1 MNYRHIYHAGNFADV
16 FKHCVLI
23 MLAQSLFKKD
33 SPILF
38 LDTHAGV
45 GEYDLTSEIAQKT
58 REYKNGIARIYGQ
71 PNCPS
76 VIQLYQ
82 NIVHT
87 FNSHT
92 KTLRFYPGS
101 PLILRK
107 LMRAQDHM
115 ILTELHQED
124 IQTLKRYFYQDQQVA
139 VHHTDGYQGLKAFLP
154 PKHGR
159 GLILIDPP
167 FEEKNE
173 FAQIIA
179 GLQTA
184 LKLFPSGIYLIWY
197 PIKDLI
203 EVKSFYTKL
212 KSIKCK
218 NILTIE
224 LAIGKNILDLGLTNC
239 GLIIINAPWKFEV
252 DLRPVISWLGDT
264 LAFDST
270 GEWSIKT
277 LQIFTKP

>member
-1 MNYRHIYHAGNFADV
+1 MNYRHTYHAGNFADV

-23 MLAQSLFKKD
+23 MLAQSLFKKN

-45 GEYDLTSEIAQKT
+45 GEYDLISEIAQKT
-58 REYKNGIARIYGQ
+58 REYENGIARIYEL

-76 VIQLYQ
+76 VIQPYLD
-82 NIVHT
+82 IVRA
-87 FNSHT
+87 FNSHA

-107 LMRAQDHM
+107 LTRAQDHM

-124 IQTLKRYFYQDQQVA
+124 IQALKRYFYQDQQVA
-139 VHHTDGYQGLKAFLP
+139 VHHMDGYQALKAFLP

-184 LKLFPSGIYLIWY
+184 LKRFSNGIYLVWY

-203 EVKSFYTKL
+203 EVKNFYTKL

-218 NILTIE
+218 NILTTE
-224 LAIGKNILDLGLTNC
+224 LAINKNIENSGLTSC
-239 GLIIINAPWKFEV
+239 GLAIINAPWKFEI
-252 DLRPVISWLGDT
+252 DLKPVVSWLGNILSSPD
-264 LAFDST
+264 
-270 GEWSIKT
+270 
-277 LQIFTKP
+277 

>member
-23 MLAQSLFKKD
+23 MLVQSLFKKD

-58 REYKNGIARIYGQ
+58 REYENGIARIYEL

-92 KTLRFYPGS
+92 KTLHFYPGS

-107 LMRAQDHM
+107 LMRAQDCM

-139 VHHTDGYQGLKAFLP
+139 VHHTNGYQGLKAFLP

-179 GLQTA
+179 GLQIA
-184 LKLFPSGIYLIWY
+184 SKRFPSGIYLIWY
-197 PIKDLI
+197 PIKDPI
-203 EVKSFYTKL
+203 AVKDFYAKL

-218 NILTIE
+218 NILIIE
-224 LAIGKNILDLGLTNC
+224 SAISKNIMDLGLTNC
-239 GLIIINAPWKFEV
+239 GLAIVNAPWKFEA
-252 DLRPVISWLGDT
+252 DLKPIISWLGNT
-264 LAFDST
+264 IALDST
-270 GEWSIKT
+270 GKCSIKT
-277 LQIFTKP
+277 L